1 VTSKLIGETLSSP
14 TSMFLAS
21 RIQHLPEQEPEILAA
36 LAEGLIN
43 LIASNT
49 EVSGIA
55 AFDAEYALEIVD
67 EHLA

>member
-1 VTSKLIGETLSSP
+1 
-14 TSMFLAS
+14 MFLAS
-21 RIQHLPEQEPEILAA
+21 RIQHLRDQEPETLAA

-49 EVSGIA
+49 EVSGIT